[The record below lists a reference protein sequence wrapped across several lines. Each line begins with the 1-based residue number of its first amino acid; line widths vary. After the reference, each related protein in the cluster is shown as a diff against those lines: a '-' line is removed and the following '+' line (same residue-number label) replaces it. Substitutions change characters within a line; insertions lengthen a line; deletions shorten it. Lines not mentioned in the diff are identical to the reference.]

1 MSNRRYDP
9 QQLGPLRRRFVNET
23 KKRFRLLANE
33 IYVLV
38 YHNDVFGIGPR
49 RTPLEQMAFLFN
61 ASAKEWATH
70 DPAAKHQA
78 FMDWLESKSDQLILE
93 DADEWMQPYIRSAYL
108 EGVRRVVDLPD
119 DPFAGF
125 TAPKS
130 VKQTKLLY
138 NRAYQNLKGVTLTAA
153 QQLSNV
159 LALGF
164 AEGKSPRDL
173 ARELSKTVESLLHK
187 RALTIARTEL
197 AYAYAEGQLDGF
209 ENDKQFDLQIEAEW
223 STAGDDRVCPACF
236 PLDGMVF
243 KLEKARGMIPLHP
256 NCRCAWL
263 PVVKQPK
270 RTSKV

>member
-9 QQLGPLRRRFVNET
+9 QQLGPIRRRFVNET

-38 YHNDVFGIGPR
+38 YHQDVFGIAAR
-49 RTPLEQMAFLFN
+49 KTPLEQMAFLFN
-61 ASAKEWATH
+61 VSAKEWATY

-78 FMDWLESKSDQLILE
+78 FMAWLESKSDQILLE
-93 DADEWMQPYIRSAYL
+93 DANEWMEPYIRSAYL
-108 EGVRRVVDLPD
+108 EGVRRVADLPA
-119 DPFAGF
+119 DPFTRF

-153 QQLSNV
+153 QQMSNV
-159 LALGF
+159 LTLGF

-173 ARELSKTVESLLHK
+173 ARELSSTVEGLMHK

-209 ENDKQFDLQIEAEW
+209 EHDGQVELKVQAEW
-223 STAGDDRVCPACF
+223 STAGDDRVCPKCA
-236 PLDGMVF
+236 PLDGKVF
-243 KLEKARGMIPLHP
+243 TLKEARGMIPLHP

-263 PVVKQPK
+263 PVVQQPK
-270 RTSKV
+270 TTSQV

>member
-9 QQLGPLRRRFVNET
+9 QQIGPTRRRFVNET

-38 YHNDVFGIGPR
+38 YHKDVFGLSPR
-49 RTPLEQMAFLFN
+49 LTPLEQMAFLFN
-61 ASAKEWATH
+61 ASAKEWATY
-70 DPAAKHQA
+70 DAADKHTS
-78 FMDWLESKSDQLILE
+78 FMQWLQSKSDELILE
-93 DADEWMQPYIRSAYL
+93 DANEWMQPYIRSAYL
-108 EGVRRVVDLPD
+108 EGFRRVADLPS

-125 TAPKS
+125 TAPKA

-153 QQLSNV
+153 QQMSNV
-159 LALGF
+159 LTLGF
-164 AEGKSPRDL
+164 AEGKHPREL
-173 ARELSKTVESLLHK
+173 ARELSKTVEGLMHK

-209 ENDKQFDLQIEAEW
+209 EHDGHVELKVQAEW
-223 STAGDDRVCPACF
+223 STAGDDRVCPKCA
-236 PLDGMVF
+236 PLDGKVF
-243 KLEKARGMIPLHP
+243 TLKQARGMIPLHP

-263 PVVKQPK
+263 PVVQQPT
-270 RTSKV
+270 RTSQI